1 MPRILRFDPPARGDS
16 RRWVIGVVVACH
28 GARLQ
33 AALLTSTGTGL
44 AARAEIAGART
55 VPGGDLAPLV
65 AQLAS
70 APVSATA
77 ALAELR
83 PRMAAA
89 QAALIDEL
97 LAECGV
103 PPGRVLAVAVH
114 DPGFW
119 QGGKPGPGSY
129 FPISDPVRL
138 AELTG
143 LNVIDGFTERDLA
156 SGGQGGPVEAVAQ
169 WILLHAH
176 DEDRVLLD
184 LGRTLRMAY
193 LPADKDPCAAARIL
207 AFDVGPGMRLLD
219 LFTQRLTAGQQRFD
233 PGGRLAVQGHR
244 ISELVDHWLAAPYFE
259 RPLPRWNPQ
268 GVRAERFLAE
278 ALQAAVER
286 GWSVRDLLCSAT
298 HFLAETVVATFQRR
312 LPQDAGPRRIVLT
325 GGGQHNGMLL
335 REIACRLP
343 GVGMAAVGELGLESD
358 AVDAAAVAVL
368 GTMLLDQVPASLPAV
383 TGTDVPR
390 VLGRITPGSA
400 PNWQRLLKT
409 LTGAESVV
417 RPLRSAI

>member
-1 MPRILRFDPPARGDS
+1 MPRILRFDLPARGDS
-16 RRWVIGVVVACH
+16 RRWVIGVVAACH
-28 GARLQ
+28 GTRLE
-33 AALLTSTGTGL
+33 AALLTSTGSGL

-55 VPGGDLAPLV
+55 APGGELAPLV

-70 APVSATA
+70 APVAATA
-77 ALAELR
+77 VLADLR
-83 PRMAAA
+83 ARTAAA

-97 LAECGV
+97 LAEYGV

-129 FPISDPVRL
+129 LPFSDAARL

-143 LNVIDGFTERDLA
+143 LNVIDGFTDRDLA

-169 WILLHAH
+169 WILLHGH

-184 LGRTLRMAY
+184 LGRTIRMAY
-193 LPADKDPCAAARIL
+193 LPADRDPCAAARIL

-219 LFTQRLTAGQQRFD
+219 LLTHRLTAGQQRFD

-244 ISELVDHWLAAPYFE
+244 IAELIDHWLAAPYFE

-268 GVRAERFLAE
+268 GVRPERFLAE

-286 GWSVRDLLCSAT
+286 GWSIRDLLCSAT
-298 HFLAETVVATFQRR
+298 HFLAETVVAALQRR
-312 LPQDAGPRRIVLT
+312 LPQDTGPRRLVLA

-343 GVGMAAVGELGLESD
+343 GVGMVAVGDLGVESD
-358 AVDAAAVAVL
+358 SLDAATAAML
-368 GTMLLDQVPASLPAV
+368 GIMFLDQVPASLPAV

-390 VLGRITPGSA
+390 VLGRVTPGSA
-400 PNWQRLLKT
+400 PSWQRLLRA
-409 LTGAESVV
+409 LTGGESVV